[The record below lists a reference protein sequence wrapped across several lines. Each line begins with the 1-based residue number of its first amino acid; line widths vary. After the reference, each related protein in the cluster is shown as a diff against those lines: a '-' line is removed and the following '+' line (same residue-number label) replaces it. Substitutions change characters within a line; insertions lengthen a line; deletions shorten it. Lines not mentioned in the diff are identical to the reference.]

1 MDKEKELKEIKTIE
15 AEIINLKG
23 EVRVR
28 RQLLAEHFCPF
39 TVGQRVLS
47 SKGEEHEI
55 ASISSTAYPP
65 FYKFKICKIKKDG
78 SAYVNSQYAY
88 RFTDYTAV

>member
-28 RQLLAEHFCPF
+28 RQLLAEHLCPF
-39 TVGQRVLS
+39 KAGQRVLS

-55 ASISSTAYPP
+55 ANISSTAYPP
-65 FYKFKICKIKKDG
+65 FYKFSIYKIKKDG
-78 SAYVNSQYAY
+78 SAYANSQYAY
-88 RFTDYTAV
+88 RMTDYKAI